1 MTPPAPPP
9 RKQPMPTSSEWSL
22 QALRHRAEVAAGSE
36 HGLPLGG
43 MNDLSVETLHK
54 MLHELQVQQIELQ
67 MQNDQLRQTQ
77 QELDG
82 ARARY
87 FDLYDLAPV
96 GYCTVD
102 EHGRIL
108 EANFTA
114 ASLLDAVRSDLVQQS
129 VSRFIAKSDQDIYYR
144 CRKALFAQGMPQ
156 ECELQMLK
164 RGGNPFWVQMRLSAA
179 QDATGAPVQRLVLGD
194 ISERKRM
201 DAALQMKN
209 RELET
214 ARAVAEKASQ
224 AKSDFLSNMTH
235 ELRSPLNAILGF
247 AQLIDQGLPAPTAT
261 QKSSVD
267 QILKAGWYLLDLI
280 GEILDLA
287 AIESGHLEL
296 TLEPVAVAG
305 VLLDC
310 HALMESLARKKGV
323 QLHFATLAQ
332 PFWVLA
338 DSTRLKQVM
347 VNLLSNAIKYNRVG
361 GRVDVHCEQKARQR
375 LRISVQDTGMGLSPA
390 GISKLFQPFNRLGHD
405 TRTAEGSGIGLAVSK
420 RLVELIGGTIGVDST
435 LGAGSVFWFELDL
448 ADTAQGGTA

>member
-1 MTPPAPPP
+1 M
-9 RKQPMPTSSEWSL
+9 SNFSEWSM
-22 QALRHRAEVAAGSE
+22 QALRSRAEAVAESE
-36 HGLPLGG
+36 VSQEGGDMKDLP
-43 MNDLSVETLHK
+43 VQTLHK
-54 MLHELQVQQIELQ
+54 MLHELQVHQIELE

-102 EHGRIL
+102 EHGLIL

-114 ASLLDAVRSDLVQQS
+114 AMLLDVVRSDMVQKP
-129 VSRFIAKSDQDIYYR
+129 VSRFIVKSDQDTYYR
-144 CRKALFAQGMPQ
+144 CRKALFAEGLPQ

-164 RGGNPFWVQMRLSAA
+164 RGGEPFWVQMHLSAA
-179 QDATGAPVQRLVLGD
+179 QDSTGAPVQRMVLGD

-201 DAALQMKN
+201 DAALQAKN
-209 RELET
+209 RELEA
-214 ARAVAEKASQ
+214 ARAVADKASQ
-224 AKSDFLSNMTH
+224 AKSDFLSSMTH

-247 AQLIDQGLPAPTAT
+247 AQLIDQGSPAPTPN

-267 QILKAGWYLLDLI
+267 QILKAGWYLLDLV

-287 AIESGHLEL
+287 AIESGEL
-296 TLEPVAVAG
+296 KLALEPVALAG

-310 HALMESLARKKGV
+310 HSLMEPLARKKGV
-323 QLHFATLAQ
+323 GLYFATLAQ
-332 PFWVLA
+332 PFCVVA

-347 VNLLSNAIKYNRVG
+347 VNLLSNAIKYNRVD
-361 GRVDVHCEQKARQR
+361 GRVDVHCEQKSRQR
-375 LRISVQDTGMGLSPA
+375 LRISVQDTGIGLSPA

-420 RLVELIGGTIGVDST
+420 RLVEMIGGTIGVDST
-435 LGAGSVFWFELDL
+435 VGVGSVFWFELDL
-448 ADTAQGGTA
+448 AETVQGGTT

>member
-1 MTPPAPPP
+1 MGDM
-9 RKQPMPTSSEWSL
+9 K
-22 QALRHRAEVAAGSE
+22 
-36 HGLPLGG
+36 
-43 MNDLSVETLHK
+43 DLSVETLHK
-54 MLHELQVQQIELQ
+54 MLHELQVHQIELE
-67 MQNDQLRQTQ
+67 MQNEQLRHTQ

-96 GYCTVD
+96 GYCTID
-102 EHGRIL
+102 EHGLIL

-114 ASLLDAVRSDLVQQS
+114 ALMLDAVRSDLVQQT
-129 VSRFIAKSDQDIYYR
+129 VNRFIAKADQDIYYR
-144 CRKALFAQGMPQ
+144 CREALFVEGLPQ
-156 ECELQMLK
+156 DCELQMLK
-164 RGGNPFWVQMRLSAA
+164 RAGTPFWVHMRLSAA
-179 QDATGAPVQRLVLGD
+179 QDRTGATVQRMVLSD

-201 DAALQMKN
+201 DAALQTQN

-214 ARAVAEKASQ
+214 ARAVADKANQ

-247 AQLIDQGLPAPTAT
+247 AQLIDQGSPAPTPT

-287 AIESGHLEL
+287 SIESGKLQL
-296 TLEPVAVAG
+296 TLEPVALSG

-310 HALMESLARKKGV
+310 HALMEPQAQKKGV
-323 QLHFATLAQ
+323 ALHFATLAQ
-332 PFWVLA
+332 PFWVVA
-338 DSTRLKQVM
+338 DSTWLKQVM

-361 GRVDVHCEQKARQR
+361 GRVDVYCEQKSRQR
-375 LRISVQDTGMGLSPA
+375 LRISVQDTGMGLSPE
-390 GISKLFQPFNRLGHD
+390 GISQLFQPFNRLGHD

-435 LGAGSVFWFELDL
+435 VGVGSVFWFELDL
-448 ADTAQGGTA
+448 SPPASMSENFAGNIPHPPLQGETP